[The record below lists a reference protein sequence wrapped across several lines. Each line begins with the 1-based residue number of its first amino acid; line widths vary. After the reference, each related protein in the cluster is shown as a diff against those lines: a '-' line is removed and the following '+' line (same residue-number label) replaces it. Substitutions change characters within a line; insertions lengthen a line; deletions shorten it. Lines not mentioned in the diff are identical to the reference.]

1 MKGILILS
9 LLCSMVG
16 SFLAQDYEWGGSEAG
31 QASKDSEWGWRGGFG
46 HCMERG
52 QRMQRLE
59 WIFNHTMDQL
69 RKDLDQASKRLN
81 DLRASHTA
89 FSAALST
96 RTECVGPFRD
106 NATLLY
112 KKVFVNQGGAY
123 SEQTASHTAFSAA
136 LSTRTECVGP
146 FRDNATLLYKK
157 VFVNQGGAYS
167 EQTGVF
173 TAPRSGVY
181 SFSVTVFSDAG
192 APGARLNIFALLQR
206 NGQDLA
212 GVHDDNYDDQEDSAT
227 QSLAL
232 QLHAGDQLSV
242 RLVAGRVVC
251 DDVSHYNTFSG
262 FLVFPTDLL

>member
-1 MKGILILS
+1 VCVTDS
-9 LLCSMVG
+9 
-16 SFLAQDYEWGGSEAG
+16 
-31 QASKDSEWGWRGGFG
+31 ASCG
-46 HCMERG
+46 CCLMQ

-123 SEQTASHTAFSAA
+123 SEQT
-136 LSTRTECVGP
+136 
-146 FRDNATLLYKK
+146 
-157 VFVNQGGAYS
+157 
-167 EQTGVF
+167 GVF

-192 APGARLNIFALLQR
+192 APGARLSIFALLQR

>member
-16 SFLAQDYEWGGSEAG
+16 SLLAQDYEWGGSEAG
-31 QASKDSEWGWRGGFG
+31 EASKDICVTDSASCG
-46 HCMERG
+46 CCLMQ

-106 NATLLY
+106 NATLIY

-123 SEQTASHTAFSAA
+123 
-136 LSTRTECVGP
+136 
-146 FRDNATLLYKK
+146 N
-157 VFVNQGGAYS
+157 